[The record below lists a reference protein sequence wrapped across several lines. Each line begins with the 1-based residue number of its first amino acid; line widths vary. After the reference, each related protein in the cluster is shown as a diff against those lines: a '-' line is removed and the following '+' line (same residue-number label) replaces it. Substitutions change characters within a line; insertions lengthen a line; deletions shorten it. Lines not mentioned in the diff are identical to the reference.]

1 MSVKIIFNLKIKL
14 NQKIINKLNLGLT
27 KLLVV
32 AGYDITDL
40 NHAEVIDLVNEDAD
54 CGLPAAYPHN
64 VFGVAGALL
73 DGDF

>member
-1 MSVKIIFNLKIKL
+1 LHLKYFINRAIFEIS
-14 NQKIINKLNLGLT
+14 GLT

-54 CGLPAAYPHN
+54 CGLPSAYPHN

-73 DGDF
+73 DGNI